1 MHKICKKIWDRGEFP
16 TQWTRSLVV
25 TIPKK
30 GDTTKCENYR
40 TISLICNASKI
51 ILEIIRSRM
60 KNTIESQMAEEQ
72 AGFRPGRGTIEQ
84 IFSLRLIAEKYL
96 ALQEKELYLIFI
108 DFKKAFDRVWHKGLW
123 RVLHHYG
130 IHPKMIN
137 LIENLYKRTQ
147 SAIKVGNEVTEWF
160 QQVIG
165 VRQGCIL
172 SPDLFNIYLEHIMRE
187 ALDGLDDIGARV
199 NG

>member
-1 MHKICKKIWDRGEFP
+1 M
-16 TQWTRSLVV
+16 
-25 TIPKK
+25 
-30 GDTTKCENYR
+30 
-40 TISLICNASKI
+40 
-51 ILEIIRSRM
+51 
-60 KNTIESQMAEEQ
+60 
-72 AGFRPGRGTIEQ
+72 
-84 IFSLRLIAEKYL
+84 
-96 ALQEKELYLIFI
+96 IFI

-147 SAIKVGNEVTEWF
+147 SAIRVGNEVTEWF

-199 NG
+199 NGRTISNLRFADDIGLLAELLEQAQLLLDKVDQVSTKYGQEISETKTEWMLESTKDEQIVRGTIEEGLLLRGKKNCST